1 MSESVNEVDGMR
13 RSDRGWGTD
22 SMKVEVKEEGEEG
35 EVERGEGTA
44 KWKRRGERGKKA
56 SCRGKKSIMTP
67 L

>member
-22 SMKVEVKEEGEEG
+22 SVKVEVKEEGEEEEG

-44 KWKRRGERGKKA
+44 KWKRR
-56 SCRGKKSIMTP
+56 
-67 L
+67 